1 MSDTLLPY
9 IVVAGTGI
17 AVLAGG
23 LYIMDLL
30 VNSLSNAPSYII
42 VVVLPL
48 ATGIAVSLFM
58 LYKRLL
64 TREVSSSA

>member
-23 LYIMDLL
+23 LYILDLL
-30 VNSLSNAPSYII
+30 VNSLNNAPSYI
-42 VVVLPL
+42 VVAALPL

-64 TREVSSSA
+64 TREVSGSA